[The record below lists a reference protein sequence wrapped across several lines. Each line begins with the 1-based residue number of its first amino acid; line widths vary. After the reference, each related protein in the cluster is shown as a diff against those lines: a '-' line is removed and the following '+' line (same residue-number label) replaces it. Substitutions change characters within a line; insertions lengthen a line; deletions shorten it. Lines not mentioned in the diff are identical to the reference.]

1 MTTTS
6 HSSGAELAARTIAQD
21 AVDWIDNHR
30 TTWLYGSDNDPGAR
44 YPLTVLNVARA
55 ESRFWI
61 RAGAVYGEIA
71 ALANP
76 GRDTEHPGQRA
87 LETLRRH
94 VVTVA
99 AHSPR
104 LSPDLLVDEVTPHLP
119 ADTTPEQNA
128 ALIWWSALLIWGVT
142 TARTTTS

>member
-1 MTTTS
+1 MTAAT
-6 HSSGAELAARTIAQD
+6 HHAELPAHAIAQD

-30 TTWLYGSDNDPGAR
+30 DTWLFGSDTDPGAQ
-44 YPLTVLNVARA
+44 YPLTILNMARA

-61 RAGAVYGEIA
+61 RAGAVYAEVA
-71 ALANP
+71 ALATA
-76 GRDTEHPGQRA
+76 GHDTQRPGQTA

-94 VVTVA
+94 AITVA
-99 AHSPR
+99 QHCTR
-104 LSPDLLVDEVTPHLP
+104 LSPDLLVDEITPHLP

-142 TARTTTS
+142 TA